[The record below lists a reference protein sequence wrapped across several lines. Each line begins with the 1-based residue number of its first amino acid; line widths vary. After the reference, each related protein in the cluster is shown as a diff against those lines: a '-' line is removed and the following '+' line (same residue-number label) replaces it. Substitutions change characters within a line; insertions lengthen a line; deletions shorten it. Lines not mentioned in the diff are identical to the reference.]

1 MIRILVFA
9 LIVLAL
15 GAGFSWLADRPG
27 ELSLIWQG
35 QRIETSLMVGAT
47 MLVVSIAAILFVV
60 WLIRLIL
67 VSPQSIARHFRVRKR
82 DRGYQA
88 LSTGLIA
95 AGAGDSALARKM
107 TTRARGLLRADQEP
121 LIHLLEAQTA
131 LIEGKHDD
139 ARRKFE
145 QMSADPE
152 TRALGLRGLYLEAKR
167 LGAEEAARH
176 YAEQAAEKAPQLS
189 WATLAALDERSRDGH
204 WDEAIQLIDQSRASQ
219 VIARKEA
226 DRKKAVLLTARA
238 KERLNSDFHLAREDA
253 QAALKLDPTLV
264 PAAIIVAKALARE
277 DNLRKAASVLEKIWR
292 DTPHPEIGETY
303 VRARS
308 GDSAADRLKRA
319 KRLEG
324 LKPNNAV
331 SLMVVAQSALEARDL
346 PLAREK
352 AEAAARIQPTE
363 SVFLLLA
370 DIEEADTGDDG
381 RVRHWMNQA
390 LKSPRDP
397 AWIADGTASPEWL
410 PVSPTTGRLDAFEWK
425 MPVHVLSGPIEEG
438 GVSPGEAAIRSLPPV
453 AAAQRSPAPQPPVP
467 QPPVS
472 PASPVVAA
480 PPAPA
485 PVAPSPVVPPAPLAA
500 DRAPAFDPPPP
511 AREPAPGEVVATT
524 IAVPAPSESVLVPE
538 TVIVPAP
545 AAPEPMPAKSVA
557 PQPAPAT
564 VRPQPSSVEPVKEA
578 KPVEPFFGR
587 PPDDPGVRQPSQ
599 KSTFRLF

>member
-27 ELSLIWQG
+27 ELSLIWEG

-47 MLVVSIAAILFVV
+47 LLVVLIAAILLTV
-60 WLIRLIL
+60 WLVRLL
-67 VSPQSIARHFRVRKR
+67 LRSPYSIARHFRVRKR

-95 AGAGDSALARKM
+95 AGAGDSALARQM

-145 QMSADPE
+145 RMVEDPE

-167 LGAEEAARH
+167 LGADEAARH

-189 WATLAALDERSRDGH
+189 WATLASLDERSRAGE
-204 WDEAIQLIDQSRASQ
+204 WDEAIRLIEQSRASH
-219 VIARKEA
+219 VIPRKEA

-238 KERLNSDFHLAREDA
+238 KQRLDGDPKGAREDA
-253 QAALKLDPTLV
+253 FAALKLDGTLV
-264 PAAIIVAKALARE
+264 PAAVIAAKALFRE
-277 DNLRKAASVLEKIWR
+277 DNLRKAASVLEKVWR
-292 DTPHPEIGETY
+292 ETPHPELADTY

-319 KRLEG
+319 KRLEA
-324 LKPNNAV
+324 LKPNNVV
-331 SLMVVAQSALEARDL
+331 SLMAVAQSALEARDL
-346 PLAREK
+346 PLARSK

-363 SVFLLLA
+363 GVFLLLA

-381 RVRHWMNQA
+381 RIRHWMNQA

-397 AWIADGTASPEWL
+397 AWIADGAVSPDWL
-410 PVSPTTGRLDAFEWK
+410 PVSPTSGRLDAFEWK
-425 MPVHVLSGPIEEG
+425 MPVHVLTGPVEEG
-438 GVSPGEAAIRSLPPV
+438 GISRGEAAIRSLPPV
-453 AAAQRSPAPQPPVP
+453 ATPSPAPVP
-467 QPPVS
+467 TSAPREPAVASVS
-472 PASPVVAA
+472 PIV
-480 PPAPA
+480 PAPG
-485 PVAPSPVVPPAPLAA
+485 VAPAPLAS

-545 AAPEPMPAKSVA
+545 ATPEAVPAKTAAAVPSSA
-557 PQPAPAT
+557 AKPSPTPGSAEAGKPAT
-564 VRPQPSSVEPVKEA
+564 
-578 KPVEPFFGR
+578 PVEPFFGR
-587 PPDDPGVRQPSQ
+587 PPDDPGVRQPAQ